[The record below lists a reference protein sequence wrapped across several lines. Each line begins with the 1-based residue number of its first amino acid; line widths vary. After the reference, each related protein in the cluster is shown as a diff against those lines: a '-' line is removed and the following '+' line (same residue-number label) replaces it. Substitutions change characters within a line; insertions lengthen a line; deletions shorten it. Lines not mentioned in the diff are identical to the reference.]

1 MLYEFFNFQC
11 DACIAVNYADAVL
24 HEFVKC
30 QCVTC
35 IAVNHAD
42 VAFFIQSNC
51 FVNCIAANYTHLM
64 LLPYSEH
71 VQRERIKHD
80 TVLNKN

>member
-24 HEFVKC
+24 HKFVKC

-42 VAFFIQSNC
+42 VVFLFNP
-51 FVNCIAANYTHLM
+51 IA
-64 LLPYSEH
+64 LL
-71 VQRERIKHD
+71 I
-80 TVLNKN
+80 VLLLIILI